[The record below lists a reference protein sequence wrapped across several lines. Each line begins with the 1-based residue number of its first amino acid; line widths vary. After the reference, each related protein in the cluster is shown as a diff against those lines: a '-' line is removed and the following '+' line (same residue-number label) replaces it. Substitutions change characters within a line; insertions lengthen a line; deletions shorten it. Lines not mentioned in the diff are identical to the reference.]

1 MCEGAVGE
9 GVVRVRG
16 EKVRDNTL
24 HMQVMQ
30 QPIDELRGREGDHF
44 SSLSLLP
51 LPSSSP
57 SLSPYPSLSL
67 PLSLPSLSS
76 SLLPFPPHPLP
87 LPGMLLG

>member
-1 MCEGAVGE
+1 MRREGVMCEGTVGE

-30 QPIDELRGREGDHF
+30 QMVDELRGGRVTISPPSPF
-44 SSLSLLP
+44 FLSLFLSLSL
-51 LPSSSP
+51 
-57 SLSPYPSLSL
+57 SLSL
-67 PLSLPSLSS
+67 SFP
-76 SLLPFPPHPLP
+76 LPFPPHPLP